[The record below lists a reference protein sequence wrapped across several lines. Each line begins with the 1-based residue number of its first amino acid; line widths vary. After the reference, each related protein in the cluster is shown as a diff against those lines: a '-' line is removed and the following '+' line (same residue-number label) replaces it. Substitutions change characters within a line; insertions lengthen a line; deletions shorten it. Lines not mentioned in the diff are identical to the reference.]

1 MENIKQ
7 IKIILNIL
15 KRNVINYIYNYY
27 FLILFTF
34 QINFFTLIQVQNTK
48 TEIKMNTQNK
58 M

>member
-1 MENIKQ
+1 MKMENIKQ

-34 QINFFTLIQVQNTK
+34 QINLFLL
-48 TEIKMNTQNK
+48 
-58 M
+58 